1 MLIKLTKSN
10 PIWGYVVL
18 VVFCFLL
25 SLKEWFFCNS
35 SFVFEHAA
43 VAGIIL
49 LCSIFLTIIVRN
61 QALSKNFIISG
72 LFLIIL
78 YFSDPFFGD
87 TKSAL
92 QLALKMFVAIIAF
105 FYLLRSFD
113 KISGYV
119 SLFNGAFLFSCIS
132 VFDPVFIFALPFI
145 WITLLVYSDNN
156 YRSWIISLMAI
167 FLPYLIYFSF
177 YFLVDDLL
185 SVGAAFDKFFNM
197 SVFAFSEWD
206 NAFILPIIE
215 FAIGI
220 IAFIG
225 QIKNLRGDIVYR
237 KKTALFLVAFIY
249 FSLFAVLFY
258 NQSAA
263 HIVLPVVTA
272 FLTGKYFHYAKKS
285 WIAETVLWGL
295 IISTCILCF

>member
-25 SLKEWFFCNS
+25 SFKEWFFCNS

-78 YFSDPFFGD
+78 YFSDPFSGD

-92 QLALKMFVAIIAF
+92 QLALKIFVAVIAF

-167 FLPYLIYFSF
+167 LLPYLIYFSF